1 MRGGG
6 PGGPVHSSNSNSD
19 IAVRL
24 TSIKLAGFKSFVDPT
39 HFQVPGQ
46 LVGVVG
52 PNGCGKS
59 NIIDAVRWVLG
70 ESRASELRGE
80 SMQDVIFN
88 GSTARKPG
96 SRASVEL
103 VFDNADG
110 RAAGQWG
117 QYAEIAVKRVLTRDG
132 TSSYYINN
140 LPARRRDI
148 QDIFLG
154 TGLGPRAYAIIGQ
167 GMIARII
174 EAKPEELRV
183 FLEEAAGVSKY
194 KERRRETE
202 NRLHDTRENLTRV
215 EDIVRELSTNLEKLE
230 GQAVVAT
237 KYRELQA
244 DGEEKQRM
252 LWLLRKNEA
261 AGEQQR
267 QQRAI
272 EQAQIDLERHTAQLR
287 EVEAQLETLRVAHYS
302 ASDAMQGAQGS
313 LYEAN
318 AEVSR
323 LEAEIKFIV
332 ESRNRVQAQI
342 AALTAQREQ
351 WQVQAQKAQDDIEDA
366 EEQLAMGE
374 EKAAIAEEEAAAKQ
388 EALPALENRW
398 RDAQSQLNDERAG
411 IARTEQALKLEAA
424 HQRNADQM
432 LQQLQQRHERLK
444 SEEGGLDAPDEV
456 QLEELRMQL
465 AEQEEILRDAQ
476 DRLTD
481 AQETVPRLDA
491 ERRAAHDRVQA
502 ENAQIHQF
510 EARLAALKQL
520 QESVQT
526 EGKIQPWLER
536 HELGALPRLWKK
548 LHVEAGWETALE
560 AVLRERLA
568 ALEVSNLDWVKAFAT
583 DAPPAKLAFY
593 APPLAGQTAS
603 VPAGLTPL
611 LSLVRIDDAGLRA
624 VLNEWLGTTF
634 VADDL
639 AQALAQRTQLP
650 EGGAFVVKA
659 GHSVS
664 RVGVQLYAADSEQ
677 AGMLARQ
684 QEIENLARQVRAQA
698 LLADEAR
705 SAVVRAEAA
714 HTQAAQVLGEARQQ
728 ADRATQRVHALQ
740 MDVLKLTQAHERYTA
755 RSTQIRE
762 ELDEIRAQIED
773 QRALRAE
780 SEANFERHDGELA
793 ELQAR
798 FEDNQLAFEALDEEL
813 GAARNAAR
821 DLERAAGDARFAA
834 RNLAA
839 RIEELRRNIQI
850 SHDQSERVAG
860 SLEDARAE
868 LETINEQTAHTG
880 LQDALEIRAEKEEL
894 LRNARAELDDLS
906 AKLRAADE
914 TRLAAER
921 ALQPLRDRITELQ
934 LKEQAARLNG
944 EQFVEQL
951 QAAGVDEAAL
961 QEKLTPDL
969 KPSYLQGEVTRIN
982 NAITAL
988 GPVNM
993 AALDELAAAKERKT
1007 FLDAQSADLTSAI
1020 ETLEDAIRKIDQE
1033 TRTLLQGTFDEVN
1046 KHFGDLFP
1054 RLFGGGQAKLIM
1066 TGDEILDAGV
1076 QVMAQPP
1083 GKKNSTIHLLSGGE
1097 KALTATALVFAMFQL
1112 NPAPF
1117 CLLDEVDAPLDDAN
1131 TERFAN
1137 LVRAMSNKT
1146 QFLFISHNKI
1156 AMEMAQQLIGVTMQE
1171 QGVSRIVAVDMET
1184 AAGFAQNT
1192 I

>member
-1 MRGGG
+1 M
-6 PGGPVHSSNSNSD
+6 
-19 IAVRL
+19 RL

-237 KYRELQA
+237 KFRELQSE
-244 DGEEKQRM
+244 GEEKQRL

-302 ASDAMQGAQGS
+302 ASDAMQGAQGA

-351 WQVQAQKAQDDIEDA
+351 WQAQARKAQGDIEDA
-366 EEQLAMGE
+366 GEQLAIAE
-374 EKAAIAEEEAAAKQ
+374 EKAALAEEEAAAKQ
-388 EALPALENRW
+388 DALPALENRW
-398 RDAQSQLNDERAG
+398 RDAQAQLNDERAG
-411 IARTEQALKLEAA
+411 IALTEQAIKLEAA

-432 LQQLQQRHERLK
+432 LQQLQQRQERLK
-444 SEEGGLDAPDEV
+444 SEEGGLDAPDEA
-456 QLEELRMQL
+456 QLEALRMQL
-465 AEQEEILRDAQ
+465 AEQEEILHDAQ
-476 DRLTD
+476 ARLAD

-491 ERRAAHDRVQA
+491 ERRGAHERVQA
-502 ENAQIHQF
+502 ENAQIHQL
-510 EARLAALKQL
+510 EARLAALRQL
-520 QESVQT
+520 QENVQT
-526 EGKIQPWLER
+526 EGKIQPWLDR
-536 HELGALPRLWKK
+536 HELGTLPRLWKK
-548 LHVEAGWETALE
+548 LHVDAGWETALE
-560 AVLRERLA
+560 AALRERLA
-568 ALEVSNLDWVKAFAT
+568 ALEVSNLDWVKAFAS

-593 APPLAGQTAS
+593 SPPAAGQVPAA
-603 VPAGLTPL
+603 PAGLTPL
-611 LSLVRIDDAGLRA
+611 VSLVRIDDAGLRA
-624 VLNEWLGTTF
+624 VLNEWLGATF
-634 VADDL
+634 VANDL
-639 AQALAQRTQLP
+639 AEALAQRAQLP
-650 EGGAFVVKA
+650 NGGAFVVKA
-659 GHSVS
+659 GHSVT
-664 RVGVQLYAADSEQ
+664 RVGVQLYAADTEQ

-684 QEIENLARQVRAQA
+684 QEIENLERQVRAQA
-698 LLADEAR
+698 LLADDAR

-714 HTQAAQVLGEARQQ
+714 HTQAAQVLTEVRQQ
-728 ADRATQRVHALQ
+728 AERATQRVHALQ

-762 ELDEIRAQIED
+762 ELEEICAQIEE

-780 SEANFERHDGELA
+780 SEANFERHDIELA

-813 GAARNAAR
+813 GAARNEAR

-834 RNLAA
+834 RNMAN
-839 RIEELRRNIQI
+839 RIEELRRNIQVA
-850 SHDQSERVAG
+850 HDQSERVAA

-880 LQDALEIRAEKEEL
+880 LQDALEIRAQKEET
-894 LRNARAELDDLS
+894 LRAARAELDDLS

-961 QEKLTPDL
+961 QEKLTADM
-969 KPSYLQGEVTRIN
+969 KPSYLQGEVTRIS

-1046 KHFGDLFP
+1046 RHFGELFP

-1137 LVRAMSNKT
+1137 LVRAMSDKT

-1192 I
+1192 V

>member
-1 MRGGG
+1 M
-6 PGGPVHSSNSNSD
+6 
-19 IAVRL
+19 RL

>member
-1 MRGGG
+1 M
-6 PGGPVHSSNSNSD
+6 
-19 IAVRL
+19 RL

-88 GSTARKPG
+88 GSTSRKPG

-117 QYAEIAVKRVLTRDG
+117 QYSEIAVKRVLTRDG

-202 NRLHDTRENLTRV
+202 SRLNDTRENLTRV
-215 EDIVRELSTNLEKLE
+215 EDIVRELGANLEKLE
-230 GQAVVAT
+230 AQAVVAT
-237 KYRELQA
+237 KFKTLQA
-244 DGEEKQRM
+244 DGEEKQRL
-252 LWLLRKNEA
+252 LWLLRKNDA
-261 AGEQQR
+261 AAEQAR
-267 QQRAI
+267 QERAI
-272 EQAQIDLERHTAQLR
+272 TDAQIELEAQTARLR
-287 EVEAQLETLRVAHYS
+287 EVEAELETLRVAHYA

-323 LEAEIKFIV
+323 LEAEIKFII
-332 ESRNRVQAQI
+332 ESRNRVQAQL

-351 WQVQAQKAQDDIEDA
+351 WQMQAEKARGDHEDA
-366 EEQLAMGE
+366 EAQLAIAE
-374 EKAAIAEEEAAAKQ
+374 EKAALAEDDAAAKHD
-388 EALPALENRW
+388 ALPALETRW
-398 RDAQSQLNDERAG
+398 RDAQSQLNDERAA

-424 HQRNADQM
+424 HQRNADQQ

-444 SEEGGLDAPDEV
+444 AEARGLDAPDDV
-456 QLEELRMQL
+456 QLEEQRMQL
-465 AEQEEILRDAQ
+465 AEQEEILREAQALLSEAQEALPTLDAQ
-476 DRLTD
+476 RSA
-481 AQETVPRLDA
+481 AQQ
-491 ERRAAHDRVQA
+491 RVQA
-502 ENAQIHQF
+502 ESAQIHQL
-510 EARLAALKQL
+510 EARLVALRQL

-526 EGKIQPWLER
+526 EGKIQPWLDK
-536 HELGALPRLWKK
+536 HELGGLPRLWKK

-560 AVLRERLA
+560 SILRERLA
-568 ALEVSNLDWVKAFAT
+568 ALEVSNLDWVKAFAS

-593 APPLAGQTAS
+593 APPSAAAPREA
-603 VPAGLTPL
+603 PAGLRPL

-624 VLNEWLGTTF
+624 VLADWLGN
-634 VADDL
+634 VYLADDL
-639 AQALAQRTQLP
+639 SQALATRSQLP
-650 EGGAFVVKA
+650 EGAAWVVKA
-659 GHSVS
+659 GHVVT

-677 AGMLARQ
+677 AGMLGRQ
-684 QEIENLARQVRAQA
+684 QEIENLTRQLRAQT
-698 LLADEAR
+698 LLADEAKT
-705 SAVVRAEAA
+705 AAIRAEAA
-714 HTQAAQVLGEARQQ
+714 HTQGSQTLADARAQAE
-728 ADRATQRVHALQ
+728 RATQRVHALQ
-740 MDVLKLTQAHERYTA
+740 MDVLKLAQAHERYMQ

-762 ELDEIRAQIED
+762 ELEEIDAQID
-773 QRALRAE
+773 AQRGQRAE
-780 SEANFERHDGELA
+780 SEANFERYDGELA
-793 ELQAR
+793 TLQAR
-798 FEDNQLAFEALDEEL
+798 FEENQLAFEALDEEL
-813 GAARNAAR
+813 GAARTQAR
-821 DLERAAGDARFAA
+821 DLDRAAGDARFAA
-834 RNLAA
+834 RNTAN
-839 RIEELRRNIQI
+839 RIEELKRSIQVA
-850 SHDQSERVAG
+850 HEQSERVAA

-880 LQDALEIRAEKEEL
+880 LQDALEVRAAKESAL
-894 LRNARAELDDLS
+894 AAARAELDDLT
-906 AKLRAADE
+906 AKLRQADE
-914 TRLAAER
+914 ARLAAER
-921 ALQPLRDRITELQ
+921 SLQPLRERITELQ
-934 LKEQAARLNG
+934 LKEQAARIAG

-951 QAAGVDEAAL
+951 NAAGIDEAQL
-961 QEKLTPDL
+961 QEKLTPDM

-993 AALDELAAAKERKT
+993 AALDELAAASERKT
-1007 FLDAQSADLTSAI
+1007 FLDAQSADLLRAI

-1046 KHFGDLFP
+1046 RHFGELFP
-1054 RLFGGGQAKLIM
+1054 RLFGGGQAKL
-1066 TGDEILDAGV
+1066 
-1076 QVMAQPP
+1076 
-1083 GKKNSTIHLLSGGE
+1083 
-1097 KALTATALVFAMFQL
+1097 
-1112 NPAPF
+1112 
-1117 CLLDEVDAPLDDAN
+1117 
-1131 TERFAN
+1131 
-1137 LVRAMSNKT
+1137 
-1146 QFLFISHNKI
+1146 
-1156 AMEMAQQLIGVTMQE
+1156 
-1171 QGVSRIVAVDMET
+1171 
-1184 AAGFAQNT
+1184 
-1192 I
+1192 

>member
-1 MRGGG
+1 M
-6 PGGPVHSSNSNSD
+6 
-19 IAVRL
+19 RL

-215 EDIVRELSTNLEKLE
+215 EDIVRELATNLEKLE
-230 GQAVVAT
+230 GQAIVAT
-237 KYRELQA
+237 KFRELQA
-244 DGEEKQRM
+244 DGEEKQRL

-261 AGEQQR
+261 ANEQQR

-272 EQAQIDLERHTAQLR
+272 EQAQIDLEAQTARLR
-287 EVEAQLETLRVAHYS
+287 EVEAELETLRVANYS
-302 ASDAMQGAQGS
+302 ASDAMQAAQGG

-323 LEAEIKFIV
+323 LEAEIRFIV

-342 AALTAQREQ
+342 AALNAQREQ
-351 WQVQAQKAQDDIEDA
+351 WQSQAQKAQDDLADA
-366 EEQLAMGE
+366 EEQLAIAE
-374 EKAAIAEEEAAAKQ
+374 EKAALAEDDAVAKQ
-388 EALPALENRW
+388 EALPALEARW
-398 RDAQSQLNDERAG
+398 RDAQTQLNDERGG

-424 HQRNADQM
+424 QQRNADQM

-444 SEEGGLDAPDEV
+444 AEEGGLDAPDET

-465 AEQEEILRDAQ
+465 AEQEEILNDAQ
-476 DRLTD
+476 QRLAD
-481 AQETVPRLDA
+481 AQEALPRLDA
-491 ERRAAHDRVQA
+491 ERRAAHERVQS
-502 ENAQIHQF
+502 ESAQIHQL

-520 QESVQT
+520 QENVQT

-536 HELGALPRLWKK
+536 HELGSLPRLWKK

-568 ALEVSNLDWVKAFAT
+568 ALEVSNLDWVKAFAN

-593 APPLAGQTAS
+593 APPSAAQPPVA
-603 VPAGLTPL
+603 PAGMTPL
-611 LSLVRIDDAGLRA
+611 LSLVRIDDAGMRA
-624 VLNEWLGTTF
+624 VLTEWLGSTF

-639 AQALAQRTQLP
+639 AQALAQRAQLP
-650 EGGAFVVKA
+650 AGAAFVVKA
-659 GHSVS
+659 GHMVT

-705 SAVVRAEAA
+705 AASVRAEAA
-714 HTQAAQVLGEARQQ
+714 HSQAAQALTELRQQ
-728 ADRATQRVHALQ
+728 AERATQRVHALQ

-762 ELDEIRAQIED
+762 ELEEIAAQIDE

-813 GAARNAAR
+813 ASARTNAR
-821 DLERAAGDARFAA
+821 DLERAAADARFAA
-834 RNLAA
+834 RNMAN
-839 RIEELRRNIQI
+839 RIDELRRNIQVA
-850 SHDQSERVAG
+850 HDQSERVAA

-880 LQDALEIRAEKEEL
+880 LQEALEVRAEKEEV
-894 LRNARAELDDLS
+894 LRAARAELDDLS
-906 AKLRAADE
+906 AKLRQSDE
-914 TRLAAER
+914 ARLTAER

-934 LKEQAARLNG
+934 LKEQAARMTG

-951 QAAGVDEAAL
+951 EAAGVDAAAL
-961 QEKLTPDL
+961 QQKLTPDL

-982 NAITAL
+982 SAIAAL

-993 AALDELAAAKERKT
+993 AALDELAAATERKT

-1020 ETLEDAIRKIDQE
+1020 DTLEDAIRKIDQE

-1046 KHFGDLFP
+1046 RHFGELFP

-1137 LVRAMSNKT
+1137 LVRAMSDKT

-1192 I
+1192 A

>member
-1 MRGGG
+1 M
-6 PGGPVHSSNSNSD
+6 
-19 IAVRL
+19 RL

-103 VFDNADG
+103 IFDNADG
-110 RAAGQWG
+110 RAAGQWSAYG
-117 QYAEIAVKRVLTRDG
+117 EIAVKRVLTRDG

-215 EDIVRELSTNLEKLE
+215 EDIVRELTTNLEKLE
-230 GQAVVAT
+230 GQAIVAT
-237 KYRELQA
+237 KYKQLQA
-244 DGEEKQRM
+244 EGEEKQRL

-261 AGEQQR
+261 GNEAER

-272 EQAQIDLERHTAQLR
+272 REAQVELEAQTARLR

-302 ASDAMQGAQGS
+302 ASDAMQGAQGA

-342 AALTAQREQ
+342 AALSAQREQ
-351 WQVQAQKAQDDIEDA
+351 WQMQARKARDEIETASEALA
-366 EEQLAMGE
+366 EGE
-374 EKAAIAEEEAAAKQ
+374 EKAAIAQENAAAKHD
-388 EALPALENRW
+388 ALPALEARW
-398 RDAQSQLNDERAG
+398 RDAQAQLNEERAG
-411 IARTEQALKLEAA
+411 IARAEQALKLEAA
-424 HQRNADQM
+424 HQRNADQQ
-432 LQQLQQRHERLK
+432 LQQLQQRQERLK
-444 SEEGGLDAPDEV
+444 NEASGLDAPDEA

-465 AEQEEILRDAQ
+465 AENEEVLAEAQ
-476 DRLTD
+476 ARLAD

-491 ERRAAHDRVQA
+491 ERRAAQERVQA
-502 ENAQIHQF
+502 ESAQIHQL

-526 EGKIQPWLER
+526 EGKIQPWLDK

-548 LHVEAGWETALE
+548 LHVEAGWEAALE

-593 APPLAGQTAS
+593 SPPLAGKPFDAPQ
-603 VPAGLTPL
+603 GLRPL
-611 LSLVRIDDAGLRA
+611 LSLVRIDDPGLRA

-634 VADDL
+634 IADDI
-639 AQALAQRTQLP
+639 AQALAMRTQLP

-659 GHSVS
+659 GHTVT

-677 AGMLARQ
+677 SGMLARA
-684 QEIENLARQVRAQA
+684 QEIENLTRQVRAQA
-698 LLADEAR
+698 LLADEAK
-705 SAVVRAEAA
+705 SNAVRADAA
-714 HTQAAQVLGEARQQ
+714 HTQASQALADAR
-728 ADRATQRVHALQ
+728 AAAERATQRVHALQ
-740 MDVLKLTQAHERYTA
+740 LDVLKLAQAHERYTQ
-755 RSTQIRE
+755 RSTQIGE
-762 ELDEIRAQIED
+762 ELEEIVAQIDE

-780 SEANFERHDGELA
+780 SEAAFEQHDA
-793 ELQAR
+793 EIAQLQAR
-798 FEDNQLAFEALDEEL
+798 FEDNQLAFESLDEALTSARHEL
-813 GAARNAAR
+813 RE
-821 DLERAAGDARFAA
+821 LERAASDASFAV
-834 RNLAA
+834 RGLAA
-839 RIEELRRNIQI
+839 KIAEYERNIETAQ
-850 SHDQSERVAG
+850 DQSERVAG
-860 SLEDARAE
+860 ALEDARAE
-868 LETINEQTAHTG
+868 LETINEQTAQTG
-880 LQDALEIRAEKEEL
+880 LQDALEVRAAREESL
-894 LRNARAELDDLS
+894 HAARIELDDLT
-906 AKLRAADE
+906 ARLRQSDE
-914 TRLAAER
+914 QRLFAER
-921 ALQPLRDRITELQ
+921 SLQPLRDRINELQ
-934 LKEQAARLNG
+934 LKEQAARISG

-951 QAAGVDEAAL
+951 QAAGVDEAEL
-961 QEKLTPDL
+961 QAKLTPDL
-969 KPSYLQGEVTRIN
+969 KPSYLQGEVTRLN
-982 NAITAL
+982 NAIVAL

-993 AALDELAAAKERKT
+993 AALEELASATERKH
-1007 FLDAQSADLTSAI
+1007 FLDAQSADLNNAI
-1020 ETLEDAIRKIDQE
+1020 GTLEDAIQKIDQE
-1033 TRTLLQGTFDEVN
+1033 TRSLLQGTFDEVN
-1046 KHFGDLFP
+1046 RHFGDLFP

-1137 LVRAMSNKT
+1137 LVRAMSVKT

-1171 QGVSRIVAVDMET
+1171 QGVSRIVAVDMEA
-1184 AAGFAQNT
+1184 AAGFAQNG
-1192 I
+1192 

>member
-1 MRGGG
+1 MRL
-6 PGGPVHSSNSNSD
+6 S
-19 IAVRL
+19 
-24 TSIKLAGFKSFVDPT
+24 SIKLAGFKSFVDPT

-88 GSTARKPG
+88 GSTTRKPG

-103 VFDNADG
+103 IFDNSDG

-117 QYAEIAVKRVLTRDG
+117 QYGEIAVKRVLTRDG

-215 EDIVRELSTNLEKLE
+215 EDIVRELGTNLEKLE
-230 GQAVVAT
+230 AQAVVAT
-237 KYRELQA
+237 KYKELLA
-244 DGEEKQRM
+244 DGEEKQRL
-252 LWLLRKNEA
+252 LWLLRKSEA
-261 AGEQQR
+261 QGEQQK

-272 EQAQIDLERHTAQLR
+272 EQAQIDLEAQTAKLR
-287 EVEAQLETLRVAHYS
+287 EVEAQLETLRVAHYA

-351 WQVQAQKAQDDIEDA
+351 WQAQAQKAQDDLEEA
-366 EEQLAMGE
+366 EEARAMAD
-374 EKAAIAEEEAAAKQ
+374 EKAAMAEDEAAAKHD
-388 EALPALENRW
+388 ALPALESRW
-398 RDAQSQLNDERAG
+398 RDAQAQLNEERG
-411 IARTEQALKLEAA
+411 RIAQTEQSLKLEAA
-424 HQRNADQM
+424 HQRNADQQLM
-432 LQQLQQRHERLK
+432 QLQQRHERLK
-444 SEEGGLDAPDEV
+444 SEAGGLDAPDEA
-456 QLEELRMQL
+456 QLEEQRMQL
-465 AEQEEILRDAQ
+465 AEQEEILHDAQ
-476 DRLTD
+476 ARLAD
-481 AQETVPRLDA
+481 AQETLPRLDA
-491 ERRAAHDRVQA
+491 ERRAAQERVQA
-502 ENAQIHQF
+502 ESAQIHQL

-520 QESVQT
+520 QENVQT
-526 EGKIQPWLER
+526 EGKIQPWLDK

-548 LHVEAGWETALE
+548 LHVEPGWENALE

-568 ALEVSNLDWVKAFAT
+568 ALEISNLDWVKAFAT
-583 DAPPAKLAFY
+583 DAPPAKLAFFSPPP
-593 APPLAGQTAS
+593 AGEPLAT
-603 VPAGLTPL
+603 PAGMRAV

-624 VLNEWLGTTF
+624 VLNDWLGSVF

-639 AQALAQRTQLP
+639 AQALAARAQLP
-650 EGGAFVVKA
+650 AGGAYVVKA
-659 GHSVS
+659 GHLVTRS
-664 RVGVQLYAADSEQ
+664 GVQLYAADSEQ

-684 QEIENLARQVRAQA
+684 QEIENLGRQVRAQA
-698 LLADEAR
+698 LLADEAKTA
-705 SAVVRAEAA
+705 SIRAEAA
-714 HTQAAQVLGEARQQ
+714 HTQAAQALGEV
-728 ADRATQRVHALQ
+728 RAQVERAQQRVHALQ
-740 MDVLKLTQAHERYTA
+740 MEVLKLAQAHERYTQ

-762 ELDEIRAQIED
+762 ELEEIGAQIDE

-780 SEANFERHDGELA
+780 SEANFERYDGELA
-793 ELQAR
+793 ELQAK

-813 GAARNAAR
+813 SNARQQAR
-821 DLERAAGDARFAA
+821 DLERAANDARFAA
-834 RNLAA
+834 RNSANRIDELKRSIQVA
-839 RIEELRRNIQI
+839 RDQI
-850 SHDQSERVAG
+850 ERVAA

-880 LQDALEIRAEKEEL
+880 LQDALEIRSAKEQAL
-894 LRNARAELDDLS
+894 GAARLELDDLT
-906 AKLRAADE
+906 AKLRALDE
-914 TRLAAER
+914 SRLAAER
-921 ALQPLRDRITELQ
+921 AQQPLRDRITELQ
-934 LKEQAARLNG
+934 LKEQAARLSA
-944 EQFVEQL
+944 EQFSEQL
-951 QAAGVDEAAL
+951 AAAGVDEAAL
-961 QEKLTPDL
+961 LPKLTPEL
-969 KPSYLQGEVTRIN
+969 RPSYLQGEVTRIN
-982 NAITAL
+982 NAIAAL

-993 AALDELAAAKERKT
+993 AALEELAAASERKI
-1007 FLDAQSADLTSAI
+1007 FLDAQSADLLAAI
-1020 ETLEDAIRKIDQE
+1020 TTLEDAIHKIDQE
-1033 TRTLLQGTFDEVN
+1033 TRTLLQGTFDQVN
-1046 KHFGDLFP
+1046 HHFSDLFP
-1054 RLFGGGQAKLIM
+1054 KLFGGGQAKLIM

-1083 GKKNSTIHLLSGGE
+1083 GKKNATIHLLSGGE

-1137 LVRAMSNKT
+1137 LVRAMSSKT

-1184 AAGFAQNT
+1184 AAGFAQN
-1192 I
+1192 IG

>member
-1 MRGGG
+1 MRL
-6 PGGPVHSSNSNSD
+6 S
-19 IAVRL
+19 
-24 TSIKLAGFKSFVDPT
+24 SIKLAGFKSFVDPT

-88 GSTARKPG
+88 GSTTRKPG

-103 VFDNADG
+103 IFDNSDG

-117 QYAEIAVKRVLTRDG
+117 QYGEIAVKRVLTRDG

-215 EDIVRELSTNLEKLE
+215 EDIVRELGANLEKLKA
-230 GQAVVAT
+230 QAVVAT
-237 KYRELQA
+237 RYKDLLA
-244 DGEEKQRM
+244 DGEEKQRL
-252 LWLLRKNEA
+252 LWLLRKSEA
-261 AGEQQR
+261 QGEQQK

-272 EQAQIDLERHTAQLR
+272 EQAQIDLEAQTAKLR
-287 EVEAQLETLRVAHYS
+287 EVEAQLETLRVANYS
-302 ASDAMQGAQGS
+302 ASDAMQGAQGA

-351 WQVQAQKAQDDIEDA
+351 WQAQTQKAQDDLEEA
-366 EEQLAMGE
+366 EEARAIAD
-374 EKAAIAEEEAAAKQ
+374 EKAAMAEDDAAAKHD
-388 EALPALENRW
+388 ALPALEARW
-398 RDAQSQLNDERAG
+398 RDAQAQLNDERG
-411 IARTEQALKLEAA
+411 RISQTEQALKLEAA
-424 HQRNADQM
+424 HQRNADQQLM
-432 LQQLQQRHERLK
+432 QLQQRHERLK
-444 SEEGGLDAPDEV
+444 SEAGGLDAPDEA
-456 QLEELRMQL
+456 QLEESRMQL
-465 AEQEEILRDAQ
+465 AEQEEVLHEAQ
-476 DRLTD
+476 ARLSD
-481 AQETVPRLDA
+481 AQETLPRLDA
-491 ERRAAHDRVQA
+491 ERRAAQERVQA
-502 ENAQIHQF
+502 ESAQIHQL

-520 QESVQT
+520 QENVQT
-526 EGKIQPWLER
+526 EGKIQPWLDK
-536 HELGALPRLWKK
+536 HELGTLPRLWKK

-568 ALEVSNLDWVKAFAT
+568 ALEISNLDWVKAFAT
-583 DAPPAKLAFY
+583 DAPPAKLAFFSPP
-593 APPLAGQTAS
+593 AAGEPLAA
-603 VPAGLTPL
+603 PAGMRPV
-611 LSLVRIDDAGLRA
+611 LSLLRIDDAGLRA
-624 VLNEWLGTTF
+624 VLNDWLGSVY
-634 VADDL
+634 VADDI
-639 AQALAQRTQLP
+639 AQALATRAQLP
-650 EGGAFVVKA
+650 AGGAYVVKA
-659 GHSVS
+659 GHIVT
-664 RVGVQLYAADSEQ
+664 RAGVQLYAADSEQ

-684 QEIENLARQVRAQA
+684 QEIENLGRQVRAQA
-698 LLADEAR
+698 LLADEAKT
-705 SAVVRAEAA
+705 AAVRADAA
-714 HTQAAQVLGEARQQ
+714 HTQAAQALGDVRGQ
-728 ADRATQRVHALQ
+728 AERATQRVHALQ
-740 MDVLKLTQAHERYTA
+740 MDVLKLAQAHERYMQ

-762 ELDEIRAQIED
+762 ELEEIGAQIEE

-780 SEANFERHDGELA
+780 SEANFERYDGELA
-793 ELQAR
+793 ELQAK
-798 FEDNQLAFEALDEEL
+798 FEDNQLAFEALDASL
-813 GAARNAAR
+813 SDARQRAR
-821 DLERAAGDARFAA
+821 DLERAANDARFAA
-834 RNLAA
+834 RNSAN
-839 RIEELRRNIQI
+839 RIDELKRTIQVA
-850 SHDQSERVAG
+850 HDQIERVAG

-880 LQDALEIRAEKEEL
+880 LQDALEIRS
-894 LRNARAELDDLS
+894 AREQTLSAARIELDDLT
-906 AKLRAADE
+906 AKLRASDE
-914 TRLAAER
+914 QRLAAER
-921 ALQPLRDRITELQ
+921 SLQPLRDRITELQ
-934 LKEQAARLNG
+934 LKEQAARLSS
-944 EQFVEQL
+944 EQFDEQL
-951 QAAGVDEAAL
+951 AEAGVDEAAL
-961 QEKLTPDL
+961 LPKLTPDL

-993 AALDELAAAKERKT
+993 AALEELAAASERKV
-1007 FLDAQSADLTSAI
+1007 FLDAQSADLLLAI
-1020 ETLEDAIRKIDQE
+1020 TTLEDAIHKIDQE

-1046 KHFGDLFP
+1046 HHFSDLFP
-1054 RLFGGGQAKLIM
+1054 KLFGGGQAKLTM

-1083 GKKNSTIHLLSGGE
+1083 GKKNATIHLLSGGE

-1137 LVRAMSNKT
+1137 LVRAMSDKT

-1184 AAGFAQNT
+1184 ATGFAQN
-1192 I
+1192 IG

>member
-1 MRGGG
+1 M
-6 PGGPVHSSNSNSD
+6 
-19 IAVRL
+19 RL

-103 VFDNADG
+103 IFDNSEG
-110 RAAGQWG
+110 RAAAGQWSAYG
-117 QYAEIAVKRVLTRDG
+117 EIAVKRVLTCDG

-194 KERRRETE
+194 KERRHETE

-230 GQAVVAT
+230 AQAVVST
-237 KYRELQA
+237 KYKELQA
-244 DGEEKQRM
+244 DSEEKQRL

-261 AGEQQR
+261 GNEAER

-272 EQAQIDLERHTAQLR
+272 RDAQVALEAQTARLR

-323 LEAEIKFIV
+323 LEAEIRFIV
-332 ESRNRVQAQI
+332 ESCNRVQAQI
-342 AALTAQREQ
+342 AALSAQREQ
-351 WQVQAQKAQDDIEDA
+351 WQAQAQKAHDEIETASEALA
-366 EEQLAMGE
+366 EGE
-374 EKAAIAEEEAAAKQ
+374 EKAAIAQENAAAKHD
-388 EALPALENRW
+388 ALPVLEARW
-398 RDAQSQLNDERAG
+398 RAVQAQLNEERAG
-411 IARTEQALKLEAA
+411 IARAEQALKLEAA
-424 HQRNADQM
+424 HQRNADQL
-432 LQQLQQRHERLK
+432 LQQLQQRQERLK
-444 SEEGGLDAPDEV
+444 NEAKDLDAPDEAHF
-456 QLEELRMQL
+456 EDLRVQL
-465 AEQEEILRDAQ
+465 AEHEEIQREAQ
-476 DRLTD
+476 ERLAD
-481 AQETVPRLDA
+481 AQETLPCLDA
-491 ERRAAHDRVQA
+491 GRRAVQERVQK
-502 ENAQIHQF
+502 ESAQINQL
-510 EARLAALKQL
+510 EARLSALKAL

-526 EGKIQPWLER
+526 EGKIQPWLDK
-536 HELGALPRLWKK
+536 HELGGLPRLWKK
-548 LHVEAGWETALE
+548 LHVEAGWEAALE
-560 AVLRERLA
+560 SVLRERLA
-568 ALEVSNLDWVKAFAT
+568 ALEVSNLDCVKAFAT
-583 DAPPAKLAFY
+583 DAVPAKLAFY
-593 APPLAGQTAS
+593 SPPVAGKSAEAPQ
-603 VPAGLTPL
+603 GLRAL
-611 LSLVRIDDAGLRA
+611 LSLVHIDDPGLRA
-624 VLNEWLGTTF
+624 VLNEWLATTF
-634 VADDL
+634 VADDI
-639 AQALAQRTQLP
+639 AQALASRNQLP
-650 EGGAFVVKA
+650 DGGAFVVKA
-659 GHSVS
+659 GHIVT

-677 AGMLARQ
+677 SGMLARA
-684 QEIENLARQVRAQA
+684 QEIDNLGKQVRAQA
-698 LLADEAR
+698 LLSDEAR
-705 SAVVRAEAA
+705 AESVRADAA
-714 HTQAAQVLGEARQQ
+714 HTQASQALTDAR
-728 ADRATQRVHALQ
+728 ASAEGATQRVHALQ
-740 MDVLKLTQAHERYTA
+740 MDVLKLTQAHESYKQRN
-755 RSTQIRE
+755 TQIGE
-762 ELDEIRAQIED
+762 ELEEIAAQVEE
-773 QRALRAE
+773 QRVLRAE
-780 SEANFERHDGELA
+780 SEAAFERHDGEIAQLR
-793 ELQAR
+793 AR
-798 FEDNQLAFEALDEEL
+798 FEDNQLAFESLDEQL
-813 GAARNAAR
+813 TAARHELR
-821 DLERAAGDARFAA
+821 ELERAASDAGFAA
-834 RNLAA
+834 RGLAA
-839 RIEELRRNIQI
+839 KIEEYKRNIDTA
-850 SHDQSERVAG
+850 HEQSEQIADT
-860 SLEDARAE
+860 LEDARAE
-868 LETINEQTAHTG
+868 LETINEQTAQTG
-880 LQDALEIRAEKEEL
+880 LHDALEVRTAREEAL
-894 LRNARAELDDLS
+894 HAARVELDDLT
-906 AKLRAADE
+906 ACLRQSDE
-914 TRLAAER
+914 QRLLAER
-921 ALQPLRDRITELQ
+921 SLQPLRDKINELQ
-934 LKEQAARLNG
+934 LKEQAARISS

-951 QAAGVDEAAL
+951 QAASVDEAEL
-961 QEKLTPDL
+961 QAKLTPDM
-969 KPSYLQGEVTRIN
+969 KPSYLQGEVTRLN
-982 NAITAL
+982 NAINAL

-993 AALDELAAAKERKT
+993 AALEELAAAAERKR
-1007 FLDAQSADLTSAI
+1007 FLDAQSADLLDAI
-1020 ETLEDAIRKIDQE
+1020 TTLEDAIQKIDQE
-1033 TRTLLQGTFDEVN
+1033 TRALLQGTFDEVN
-1046 KHFGDLFP
+1046 RHFGELFP

-1137 LVRAMSNKT
+1137 LVRAMAAKT

-1171 QGVSRIVAVDMET
+1171 QGVSRIVAVDMES
-1184 AAGFAQNT
+1184 AAGFAQNG
-1192 I
+1192 

>member
-1 MRGGG
+1 M
-6 PGGPVHSSNSNSD
+6 
-19 IAVRL
+19 

-103 VFDNADG
+103 IFDNADG
-110 RAAGQWG
+110 RAAGQWSSYG
-117 QYAEIAVKRVLTRDG
+117 EIAVKRVLTRDG

-167 GMIARII
+167 GMISRII

-215 EDIVRELSTNLEKLE
+215 EDIVRELSSNLEKLE
-230 GQAVVAT
+230 AQAVVAT
-237 KYRELQA
+237 KYKELQTE
-244 DGEEKQRM
+244 GEEKQRL
-252 LWLLRKNEA
+252 LWLLRKKEAGNEA
-261 AGEQQR
+261 ER

-272 EQAQIDLERHTAQLR
+272 REAQVELEAQTARLR

-323 LEAEIKFIV
+323 LEAEIRFIV

-351 WQVQAQKAQDDIEDA
+351 WQVQAQKARDEIDTATEALA
-366 EEQLAMGE
+366 EGE
-374 EKAAIAEEEAAAKQ
+374 EKAAIAADTAAAKHD
-388 EALPALENRW
+388 ALPALEARW
-398 RDAQSQLNDERAG
+398 RDAQAQLNEERAG
-411 IARTEQALKLEAA
+411 IARAEQALKLEAA
-424 HQRNADQM
+424 HQRNADQQ
-432 LQQLQQRHERLK
+432 LQQLQQRQERLK
-444 SEEGGLDAPDEV
+444 SEAKGLDAPDEAH
-456 QLEELRMQL
+456 LEELRMQL
-465 AEQEEILRDAQ
+465 AENEEILAEAQ
-476 DRLTD
+476 ARLAD

-491 ERRAAHDRVQA
+491 ERREAQERVQK
-502 ENAQIHQF
+502 ESAQIHQL

-526 EGKIQPWLER
+526 EGKIQPWLDK

-548 LHVEAGWETALE
+548 LHVETGWEAALE
-560 AVLRERLA
+560 SVLRERLA

-583 DAPPAKLAFY
+583 DGPPAKLAFY
-593 APPLAGQTAS
+593 SPPVAGKQVQTAD
-603 VPAGLTPL
+603 GLRPL
-611 LSLVRIDDAGLRA
+611 LSLVRIDDPGLRA
-624 VLNEWLGTTF
+624 VLNEWLATTF
-634 VADDL
+634 IVDDI
-639 AQALAQRTQLP
+639 AQALASRNQLP
-650 EGGAFVVKA
+650 DGAAFVVKA
-659 GHSVS
+659 GHIVT

-677 AGMLARQ
+677 SGMLARA
-684 QEIENLARQVRAQA
+684 QEIENLTKQVRAQT
-698 LLADEAR
+698 LLSDEAK
-705 SAVVRAEAA
+705 ANAVRADAA
-714 HTQAAQVLGEARQQ
+714 HTQGSQTLAEAR
-728 ADRATQRVHALQ
+728 AAAERATQRVHALQ
-740 MDVLKLTQAHERYTA
+740 LDVLKLAQAHERYTQ
-755 RSTQIRE
+755 RSTQIGE
-762 ELDEIRAQIED
+762 ELEEIAAQIEE

-780 SEANFERHDGELA
+780 SEAAFERHDGEIA
-793 ELQAR
+793 QLQAR
-798 FEDNQLAFEALDEEL
+798 FEDNQLAFESLDEEL
-813 GAARNAAR
+813 TNARHELR
-821 DLERAAGDARFAA
+821 ELERAASDASFAVRGLSA
-834 RNLAA
+834 K
-839 RIEELRRNIQI
+839 IDEYRRNIDTA
-850 SHDQSERVAG
+850 HDQSERIAG
-860 SLEDARAE
+860 TLEDARAE
-868 LETINEQTAHTG
+868 LETINEQTAQTG
-880 LQDALEIRAEKEEL
+880 LQDALEVRAAREESL
-894 LRNARAELDDLS
+894 HAARVELDDLTS
-906 AKLRAADE
+906 RLRQADE
-914 TRLAAER
+914 QRLMAER
-921 ALQPLRDRITELQ
+921 SLQPLRDKINELQ
-934 LKEQAARLNG
+934 LKEQAARISG

-951 QAAGVDEAAL
+951 QAAGVDEAELA
-961 QEKLTPDL
+961 EKLTPDM
-969 KPSYLQGEVTRIN
+969 KPSYLQGEVTRLN

-993 AALDELAAAKERKT
+993 AALEELAAATERKH
-1007 FLDAQSADLTSAI
+1007 FLDAQSADLNDAI
-1020 ETLEDAIRKIDQE
+1020 GTLEDAIQKIDQE
-1033 TRTLLQGTFDEVN
+1033 TRALLQGTFDEVN
-1046 KHFGDLFP
+1046 RHFGELFP

-1137 LVRAMSNKT
+1137 LVRAMAAKT

-1171 QGVSRIVAVDMET
+1171 QGVSRIVAVDMEA
-1184 AAGFAQNT
+1184 AAGFAQNG
-1192 I
+1192 

>member
-1 MRGGG
+1 
-6 PGGPVHSSNSNSD
+6 
-19 IAVRL
+19 VRL

-103 VFDNADG
+103 IFDNADG
-110 RAAGQWG
+110 RAAGQWSSYG
-117 QYAEIAVKRVLTRDG
+117 EIAVKRVLTRDG

-230 GQAVVAT
+230 AQAVVAT
-237 KYRELQA
+237 KYKELQTE
-244 DGEEKQRM
+244 GEEKQRL
-252 LWLLRKNEA
+252 LWLLRKKEAGNEA
-261 AGEQQR
+261 ER

-272 EQAQIDLERHTAQLR
+272 REAQVELEAQTARLR

-323 LEAEIKFIV
+323 LEAEIRFIV

-351 WQVQAQKAQDDIEDA
+351 WQAQAQKARDEIDSATEALA
-366 EEQLAMGE
+366 EGE
-374 EKAAIAEEEAAAKQ
+374 EKAAIAADTAAAKHD
-388 EALPALENRW
+388 ALPALEARW
-398 RDAQSQLNDERAG
+398 RDHQTQLNEERAG
-411 IARTEQALKLEAA
+411 IARAEQALKLEAA
-424 HQRNADQM
+424 HQRNADQQ
-432 LQQLQQRHERLK
+432 LQQLQQRQERLK
-444 SEEGGLDAPDEV
+444 SEASGLDAPDEAH
-456 QLEELRMQL
+456 LEELRIQL
-465 AEQEEILRDAQ
+465 AENEEILAEAQ
-476 DRLTD
+476 ARLAD

-491 ERRAAHDRVQA
+491 ERREAQERVQK
-502 ENAQIHQF
+502 ESAQIHQL

-526 EGKIQPWLER
+526 EGKIQPWLDK

-548 LHVEAGWETALE
+548 LHVEPGWEAALE
-560 AVLRERLA
+560 SVLRERLA

-593 APPLAGQTAS
+593 SPPVAGKPVQT
-603 VPAGLTPL
+603 PEGLRPL
-611 LSLVRIDDAGLRA
+611 LSLVRIDDPGLRA
-624 VLNEWLGTTF
+624 VLNEWLATTF
-634 VADDL
+634 IVDDI
-639 AQALAQRTQLP
+639 AQALASRNQLP
-650 EGGAFVVKA
+650 EGAAFVVKA
-659 GHSVS
+659 GHIVT
-664 RVGVQLYAADSEQ
+664 RVGVQLYASDSEQ
-677 AGMLARQ
+677 SGMLARA
-684 QEIENLARQVRAQA
+684 QEIENLTKQVRAQG
-698 LLADEAR
+698 LLSDEAK
-705 SAVVRAEAA
+705 ANAVRADAA
-714 HTQAAQVLGEARQQ
+714 HTQGSQTLAEAR
-728 ADRATQRVHALQ
+728 AAAERATQRVHALQ
-740 MDVLKLTQAHERYTA
+740 LDVLKLAQAHERYTQ
-755 RSTQIRE
+755 RSTQIGE
-762 ELDEIRAQIED
+762 ELEEIAAQIEE

-780 SEANFERHDGELA
+780 SEAAFERHDGEIA
-793 ELQAR
+793 QLQAR
-798 FEDNQLAFEALDEEL
+798 FEDNQLAFESLDEEL
-813 GAARNAAR
+813 TNARHELR
-821 DLERAAGDARFAA
+821 ELERAASDASFAVRGLSA
-834 RNLAA
+834 K
-839 RIEELRRNIQI
+839 IDEYRRNIDTA
-850 SHDQSERVAG
+850 HDQSERIAG
-860 SLEDARAE
+860 TLEDARAE
-868 LETINEQTAHTG
+868 LETINEQTAQTG
-880 LQDALEIRAEKEEL
+880 LQDALEVRAAREESL
-894 LRNARAELDDLS
+894 HAARVELDDLT
-906 AKLRAADE
+906 ARLRQADE
-914 TRLAAER
+914 QRLMAER
-921 ALQPLRDRITELQ
+921 SLQPLRDKINELQ
-934 LKEQAARLNG
+934 LKEQAARISG

-951 QAAGVDEAAL
+951 QAAGVDEAELA
-961 QEKLTPDL
+961 EKLTPDM
-969 KPSYLQGEVTRIN
+969 KPSYLQGEVTRLN

-993 AALDELAAAKERKT
+993 AALEELTAATERKH
-1007 FLDAQSADLTSAI
+1007 FLDAQSADLNNAI
-1020 ETLEDAIRKIDQE
+1020 GTLEDAIQRIDQE
-1033 TRTLLQGTFDEVN
+1033 TRALLQGTFDEVN
-1046 KHFGDLFP
+1046 RHFGELFP

-1137 LVRAMSNKT
+1137 LVRAMAAKT

-1171 QGVSRIVAVDMET
+1171 QGVSRIVAVDMEA
-1184 AAGFAQNT
+1184 AAGFAQNG
-1192 I
+1192 

>member
-1 MRGGG
+1 M
-6 PGGPVHSSNSNSD
+6 
-19 IAVRL
+19 RL

-215 EDIVRELSTNLEKLE
+215 EDIVRELSSNLEKLE

-244 DGEEKQRM
+244 EGEEKQRL

-302 ASDAMQGAQGS
+302 ASDAMQGAQGA

-366 EEQLAMGE
+366 EEQLAIAE
-374 EKAAIAEEEAAAKQ
+374 EKAALAEEDAAAKQ

-398 RDAQSQLNDERAG
+398 RDAQAQLNDERAG
-411 IARTEQALKLEAA
+411 IARTEQAIKLEAA

-444 SEEGGLDAPDEV
+444 SEEGGLDAPDEA

-465 AEQEEILRDAQ
+465 AEQEEVLHEAQ
-476 DRLTD
+476 ARLAD

-491 ERRAAHDRVQA
+491 ERRAAHERVQA

-520 QESVQT
+520 QENVQT

-560 AVLRERLA
+560 SVLRERLA
-568 ALEVSNLDWVKAFAT
+568 ALEVSNLDWVKAFAS

-593 APPLAGQTAS
+593 SPPAAGQAS
-603 VPAGLTPL
+603 AAAAGLTPL

-624 VLNEWLGTTF
+624 VLTEWLGSTY
-634 VADDL
+634 VANDL
-639 AQALAQRTQLP
+639 AEALAQRAQLP
-650 EGGAFVVKA
+650 GSGAFVVKA
-659 GHSVS
+659 GHTVT
-664 RVGVQLYAADSEQ
+664 RVGVQLYAADTEQ

-684 QEIENLARQVRAQA
+684 QEIENLERQVRAQT
-698 LLADEAR
+698 LLADDAR
-705 SAVVRAEAA
+705 TAVVRAEAA
-714 HTQAAQVLGEARQQ
+714 HTQAAQVLTDVRQQ
-728 ADRATQRVHALQ
+728 AERATQRVHALQ

-762 ELDEIRAQIED
+762 ELDEIRTQIEE

-780 SEANFERHDGELA
+780 SEANFERHDVELA

-798 FEDNQLAFEALDEEL
+798 FEDNQLAFESLDEEL
-813 GAARNAAR
+813 GAARNEAR
-821 DLERAAGDARFAA
+821 DLERAAADARFAA
-834 RNLAA
+834 RNMAN
-839 RIEELRRNIQI
+839 RIEELKRNIQVA
-850 SHDQSERVAG
+850 HDQSERVAA

-880 LQDALEIRAEKEEL
+880 LQDALEIRAQKEDT
-894 LRNARAELDDLS
+894 LRAARAELDDLS

-961 QEKLTPDL
+961 QEKLTADM

-1046 KHFGDLFP
+1046 RHFGELFP
-1054 RLFGGGQAKLIM
+1054 RLFGGGQAKLIK

-1137 LVRAMSNKT
+1137 LVRAMSDKT

-1192 I
+1192 V

>member
-1 MRGGG
+1 M
-6 PGGPVHSSNSNSD
+6 
-19 IAVRL
+19 RL

-103 VFDNADG
+103 IFDNGDG
-110 RAAGQWG
+110 RAAGQWSAYG
-117 QYAEIAVKRVLTRDG
+117 EIAVKRVLTRDG

-215 EDIVRELSTNLEKLE
+215 EDIIRELSTNLEKLE
-230 GQAVVAT
+230 AQAVVAT
-237 KYRELQA
+237 KYKELQA
-244 DGEEKQRM
+244 EGEEKQRL
-252 LWLLRKNEA
+252 LWLLRKKEAGNEA
-261 AGEQQR
+261 ER

-272 EQAQIDLERHTAQLR
+272 REAQVELEAQTARLR

-323 LEAEIKFIV
+323 LEAEIRFIV

-351 WQVQAQKAQDDIEDA
+351 WQVQAQKARDEIDTATEALA
-366 EEQLAMGE
+366 EGE
-374 EKAAIAEEEAAAKQ
+374 EKAAIAQENAAAKHD
-388 EALPALENRW
+388 ALPALEARW
-398 RDAQSQLNDERAG
+398 RDAQAQLNEERAG
-411 IARTEQALKLEAA
+411 IARAEQALKLEAA
-424 HQRNADQM
+424 HQRNADQQ
-432 LQQLQQRHERLK
+432 LQQLQQRQERLK
-444 SEEGGLDAPDEV
+444 SEASGLDAPDEAH
-456 QLEELRMQL
+456 LEELRMQL
-465 AEQEEILRDAQ
+465 AENEEILAEAQ
-476 DRLTD
+476 ARLAD
-481 AQETVPRLDA
+481 AQENVPRLDA
-491 ERRAAHDRVQA
+491 ERRAAQERVQK
-502 ENAQIHQF
+502 ESAQIHQL

-526 EGKIQPWLER
+526 EGKVQPWLDK

-548 LHVEAGWETALE
+548 LHVETGWEAALE
-560 AVLRERLA
+560 SVLRERLA

-593 APPLAGQTAS
+593 SPPVAGKPVDAPQ
-603 VPAGLTPL
+603 GLRSL
-611 LSLVRIDDAGLRA
+611 LSLVRIDDPGLRA
-624 VLNEWLGTTF
+624 VLNEWLATTF

-639 AQALAQRTQLP
+639 AQALASRNQLP
-650 EGGAFVVKA
+650 DGAAFVVKA
-659 GHSVS
+659 GHIVT
-664 RVGVQLYAADSEQ
+664 RVGVQLYASDSEQ
-677 AGMLARQ
+677 SGMLARA
-684 QEIENLARQVRAQA
+684 QEIENLTKQVRAQA
-698 LLADEAR
+698 LLSDEAK
-705 SAVVRAEAA
+705 ANAVRADAA
-714 HTQAAQVLGEARQQ
+714 HTQGSQTLAEAR
-728 ADRATQRVHALQ
+728 AAAERATQRVHALQ
-740 MDVLKLTQAHERYTA
+740 MDVLKLAQAHERYTQ
-755 RSTQIRE
+755 RNTQIGE
-762 ELDEIRAQIED
+762 ELEEIAAQVDE

-780 SEANFERHDGELA
+780 SEAAFERHDGEIA
-793 ELQAR
+793 QLQAR
-798 FEDNQLAFEALDEEL
+798 FEDNQLAFESLDEEL
-813 GAARNAAR
+813 TNARHELR
-821 DLERAAGDARFAA
+821 ELERAASDASFAV
-834 RNLAA
+834 RGLAA
-839 RIEELRRNIQI
+839 KIDEYKRNIETA
-850 SHDQSERVAG
+850 HDQSERIAG
-860 SLEDARAE
+860 TLEDARAE
-868 LETINEQTAHTG
+868 LETINEQTAQTG
-880 LQDALEIRAEKEEL
+880 LQDALEVRAAREEAL
-894 LRNARAELDDLS
+894 HAARVELDDLT
-906 AKLRAADE
+906 ARLRQADE
-914 TRLAAER
+914 QRLMAER
-921 ALQPLRDRITELQ
+921 SLQPLRDKINELQ
-934 LKEQAARLNG
+934 LKEQAARISG

-951 QAAGVDEAAL
+951 QAAGVDEAELA
-961 QEKLTPDL
+961 EKLTPDM
-969 KPSYLQGEVTRIN
+969 KPSYLQGEVTRLN
-982 NAITAL
+982 NAINAL

-993 AALDELAAAKERKT
+993 AALEELAAATERKH
-1007 FLDAQSADLTSAI
+1007 FLDAQSADLNDAI
-1020 ETLEDAIRKIDQE
+1020 GTLEDAIQKIDQE
-1033 TRTLLQGTFDEVN
+1033 TRALLQGTFDEVN
-1046 KHFGDLFP
+1046 RHFGELFP

-1137 LVRAMSNKT
+1137 LVRAMSAKT

-1171 QGVSRIVAVDMET
+1171 QGVSRIVAVDMEA
-1184 AAGFAQNT
+1184 AAGFAQNG
-1192 I
+1192 